1 LAKRVVKLL
10 KKEEVLRKEV
20 SHLKKETTKDMV
32 AR

>member
-10 KKEEVLRKEV
+10 KEEVLRKEV

-32 AR
+32 A